1 MKPLFA
7 SVKHWLTLSFILGVL
22 TMMHLGAFHEVI
34 DPAGALVPI
43 AAVQDDTVFTSGDDM
58 RVPIDLPFILGVAG
72 LLEATAALRAQVSS
86 PSLRRVSN
94 LDIEPF
100 GTGLAFSDLHAVDI
114 HTDNAV
120 PVRGDE
126 AVNFNINS
134 NPAAATSQYGLIIFG
149 DGAQAPVS
157 GDMISVRGTL
167 ALAAVLGE
175 WASSNITF
183 DQDLPIG
190 NYDVVGMRVVEATGV
205 AARLN
210 FVGGAWRPGTPIANS
225 VTEPDA
231 HMLRH
236 GKSGIWGTFHTNTPP
251 TVDVLAAAGA
261 ITPVI
266 ILDLIARG

>member
-1 MKPLFA
+1 MFKSIA
-7 SVKHWLTLSFILGVL
+7 SVKNWPILLIVGV
-22 TMMHLGAFHEVI
+22 TIMTMHLGAFHENI

-58 RVPIDLPFILGVAG
+58 RVPLDLPFILGSAA
-72 LLEATAALRAQVSS
+72 LLEATAPLRAQISS

-100 GTGLAFSDLHAVDI
+100 NVGLAFNDLHAIDM
-114 HTDNAV
+114 HTDVAV

-126 AVNFNINS
+126 AINFNINS
-134 NPAAATSQYGLIIFG
+134 DPGVATDQYGLIIFG
-149 DGAQAPVS
+149 DGAQAPVA
-157 GDMISVRGTL
+157 GDMISVRGVL

-175 WASSNITF
+175 WVSSNITF

-190 NYDVVGMRVVEATGV
+190 NYDVVGMRVIESTGV

-210 FVGGAWRPGTPIANS
+210 FVGGAWRPGVPIAS
-225 VTEPDA
+225 AVTEPDA
-231 HMLRH
+231 SMMRH